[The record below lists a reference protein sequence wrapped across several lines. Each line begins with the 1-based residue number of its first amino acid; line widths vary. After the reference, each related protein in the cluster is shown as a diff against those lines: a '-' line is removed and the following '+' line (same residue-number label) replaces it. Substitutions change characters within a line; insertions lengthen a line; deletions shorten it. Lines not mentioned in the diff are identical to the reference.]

1 MTMTDKI
8 TTLAAE
14 LNRLGLTGRVKST
27 SIKPETIEVYATDKC
42 SASSFNGDIGR
53 LFCVA
58 GGGSILYSW
67 AQAGGRGDHRF
78 RLAVGY
84 AVIVKADGLDM
95 VLELI
100 GVG

>member
-1 MTMTDKI
+1 MNDKI

-14 LNRLGLTGRVKST
+14 LNRLGLAGRVKLT
-27 SIKPETIEVYATDKC
+27 NIKPEAIEVYSTDKS
-42 SASSFNGDIGR
+42 SASSFDGDLGR
-53 LFCVA
+53 LFCFA
-58 GGGSILYSW
+58 GGGCILYSW
-67 AQAGGRGDHRF
+67 AQVGGRGDHRF

-84 AVIVKADGLDM
+84 AVIVKAEGLDM